1 METFTY
7 LSQEWAAEATRRLQ
21 ETLTPEKMKYLTS
34 SMLNIYTHCPDGKD
48 RAVYYSIQNGVVE
61 QVSMCDGDP
70 PEVEFTVIC
79 DYQTLADISQAKL
92 KARSALMS
100 GKMHLKGNFITA
112 LRLAPVVDRLNQVLS
127 TIPTIY

>member
-34 SMLNIYTHCPDGKD
+34 SMLNIYTHCPDGKEK
-48 RAVYYSIQNGVVE
+48 AVFYSIRDGVVE
-61 QVSMCDGDP
+61 RVSICDADP
-70 PEVEFTVIC
+70 PGAEFTVTS
-79 DYQTLADISQAKL
+79 DYQTFAQISQAKL

-100 GKMHLKGNFITA
+100 GKMHLKGNLITA

-127 TIPTIY
+127 TIPTVY

>member
-21 ETLTPEKMKYLTS
+21 EALTPEKMKYLTS

-48 RAVYYSIQNGVVE
+48 KAVYYAIRDGVVE
-61 QVSMCDGDP
+61 RVSICDADP
-70 PEVEFTVIC
+70 PEAEFTVTC
-79 DYQTLADISQAKL
+79 DYQTLAAISQAKL

-100 GKMHLKGNFITA
+100 GKMLLKGNLITA
-112 LRLAPVVDRLNQVLS
+112 LRLSPVVDRLNQVLS